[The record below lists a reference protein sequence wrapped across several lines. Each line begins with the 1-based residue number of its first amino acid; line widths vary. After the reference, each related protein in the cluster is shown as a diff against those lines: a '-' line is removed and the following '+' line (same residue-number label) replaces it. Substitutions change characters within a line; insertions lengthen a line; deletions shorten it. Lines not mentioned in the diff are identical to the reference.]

1 MRVNGLFGWVRRND
15 ARSAAFL
22 IGFALLSQ
30 PMAMVVLFFP
40 LVFVDPAHAPWY
52 NWTGY
57 AIRYAPLVA
66 LVAAGYFL
74 AQMWLHV
81 NAVRRDVAFRFV
93 DNADAPRLCGLIEP
107 LAIAAGLKAPYVGVI
122 ERRAM
127 NAFAC
132 GVTSRFSVAVF
143 TRGLIDGLDDDE
155 LSAVIAHELVHIRN
169 GDTRLIAAANVFMRT
184 LSLLER
190 ANVIKPRRYRQ
201 IAVML
206 MAPVLFP
213 LYLGVALLA
222 HLFVRLGHASRLLI
236 SSAREFVA
244 DAEAV
249 RLTQDPAAL
258 VSALRRIHGNSAI
271 AGLPP
276 EQDAMM
282 IDGAARGPARDPSFN
297 RATRPSDRRNDRR
310 HGARCAAQA
319 RHAPG
324 VRPGSTRRRSGRGQ
338 AGLVDTQSGPRARA
352 RRGDRAAPKQS
363 ALGAFLSVGEDGELG
378 VFGLRWDMAAAMLA
392 TFCAA
397 AILHHGDMLGFL
409 GGVGHALD
417 RPDAGAQQV
426 FDKVRGCYGA
436 ELTALVGGKP
446 QPEACDA
453 ALDVVAKFRGVNVLG
468 DGRVLTDSQMLMLSP
483 DELGAAKARAPGG
496 PSGFSG
502 VFKYSGFS
510 AGRTPGASGVVP
522 SEAERPASE
531 PATDLA
537 ASYPLPLH
545 AAWMRLANGDLTRY
559 LRSQQCGLL
568 IHVQVD
574 TETDQTVTWRIT
586 SEGEER
592 IRFTAELTA
601 DGAEATRVKL
611 YVSDRQPRK
620 TVCEGDRSGRSE
632 PVVFRPALSAPL
644 RPAFSEALA
653 AMLEDRLFRIG
664 RVHNGGA
671 YLPGDGMTAGMCL
684 NQRDRLV
691 IGSEHFSIHDRRRSD
706 VRSVLASRCAVQ
718 LVKVRDVHGRAR
730 GYRRSLAAARQG

>member
-1 MRVNGLFGWVRRND
+1 
-15 ARSAAFL
+15 
-22 IGFALLSQ
+22 
-30 PMAMVVLFFP
+30 MAMVVLFFP

-206 MAPVLFP
+206 LAPVLFP

-258 VSALRRIHGNSAI
+258 VSALRRIQGNSAI

-282 IDGAARGPARDPSFN
+282 IDGAARGLLATHPSIEQRVQAIVAMTGAIALDARPRRD
-297 RATRPSDRRNDRR
+297 TRPVCNQ
-310 HGARCAAQA
+310 GQ
-319 RHAPG
+319 PG
-324 VRPGSTRRRSGRGQ
+324 VDQVAAKQGASIRNQVRE
-338 AGLVDTQSGPRARA
+338 LARVA
-352 RRGDRAAPKQS
+352 ATGAAPKQS

-502 VFKYSGFS
+502 VFKYSGFQ
-510 AGRTPGASGVVP
+510 RGA
-522 SEAERPASE
+522 
-531 PATDLA
+531 
-537 ASYPLPLH
+537 H
-545 AAWMRLANGDLTRY
+545 AR
-559 LRSQQCGLL
+559 
-568 IHVQVD
+568 
-574 TETDQTVTWRIT
+574 
-586 SEGEER
+586 
-592 IRFTAELTA
+592 
-601 DGAEATRVKL
+601 
-611 YVSDRQPRK
+611 RQW
-620 TVCEGDRSGRSE
+620 
-632 PVVFRPALSAPL
+632 
-644 RPAFSEALA
+644 
-653 AMLEDRLFRIG
+653 
-664 RVHNGGA
+664 
-671 YLPGDGMTAGMCL
+671 
-684 NQRDRLV
+684 
-691 IGSEHFSIHDRRRSD
+691 RRS
-706 VRSVLASRCAVQ
+706 VRS
-718 LVKVRDVHGRAR
+718 
-730 GYRRSLAAARQG
+730 